1 MNPGQ
6 VSKKEDPGHYWP
18 VSLTSMPRNIMEQIF
33 LEDMLKHMKDRDE
46 IRDRL

>member
-1 MNPGQ
+1 
-6 VSKKEDPGHYWP
+6 
-18 VSLTSMPRNIMEQIF
+18 MEQIF